1 MSGDGST
8 LFSRL
13 RADGYGAR
21 ALKWFCLLRHVRGV
35 VWTISQSVEE
45 KERERERLK
54 KCVLVARER
63 EKESQRERERGMS
76 PLGCLKGISQHGG
89 VCGCV

>member
-13 RADGYGAR
+13 HADGYGAP

-35 VWTISQSVEE
+35 VWTISQSAEGNE
-45 KERERERLK
+45 KERGKKSVWAVREM
-54 KCVLVARER
+54 
-63 EKESQRERERGMS
+63 EKESQ
-76 PLGCLKGISQHGG
+76 KGE
-89 VCGCV
+89 